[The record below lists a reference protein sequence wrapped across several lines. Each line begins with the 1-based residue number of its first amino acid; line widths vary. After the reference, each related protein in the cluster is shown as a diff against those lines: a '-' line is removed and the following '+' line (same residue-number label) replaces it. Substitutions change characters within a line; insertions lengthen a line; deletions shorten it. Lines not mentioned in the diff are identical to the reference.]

1 MFRSKRLNP
10 PPNHI
15 SSLFLQLPPTYRSFH
30 ASPRPQFLQAGLE
43 IGVTS
48 AHTLFEGLHSY
59 TGLPWAYTL
68 PLAALAIRTTFILPL
83 SIYSRRMAQ
92 KQVALSPIL
101 QSWQHVLKKETM
113 REVGHLGPV
122 VAHEKLMWK
131 VREKRSEIYKRWGC
145 PLWKNFLP
153 LIQLPIWLT
162 VIETVRAMCGTGMGL
177 LGSIIW
183 SDEGG
188 AATWIAKEMS
198 FATEGALWFSNLMA
212 PDPQLLLPF
221 MLSGAIFLNLWGTTG
236 SNQAAWQRRL
246 SNSLKIVALAI
257 GPLTLH
263 VPSAMLVYWI
273 SSSLLAW
280 MQARVLDVVMP
291 IKKQVEPCNPKKRLS
306 FPEFKAKTL
315 KS

>member
-1 MFRSKRLNP
+1 MFRSKRLTP

-15 SSLFLQLPPTYRSFH
+15 SNLFLQLPPTYRSFH
-30 ASPRPQFLQAGLE
+30 ASLRPQFLQAGLE

-48 AHTLFEGLHSY
+48 AHTILEGLHSY

-83 SIYSRRMAQ
+83 SVYSRRMAQ

-101 QSWQHVLKKETM
+101 QSWQHVIKKETM

-131 VREKRSEIYKRWGC
+131 IREKRSEIYKRWGC

-183 SDEGG
+183 SDKAG
-188 AATWIAKEMS
+188 AATWVAKEMS

-236 SNQAAWQRRL
+236 PNQAAWQRRL

-280 MQARVLDVVMP
+280 VQARVLDVVMP
-291 IKKQVEPCNPKKRLS
+291 IKKQVEPCNPKKRLGLS
-306 FPEFKAKTL
+306 ESKAKTL